1 MASYVEIHPDNPQTR
16 LIDKIVN
23 EIRSGAVVAFPTD
36 SGYAIGAKLGDK
48 DALDRIRAIRKV
60 GDKHHFTVLCSD
72 FGQLGQFVIVD
83 NAQFRLI
90 KQLTPG
96 PYTFILKGTKEVPR
110 MTLNP
115 KKHTIGARIPD
126 HKITQALVSAL
137 GEPIL
142 SSTLILPGQDE
153 PMTDGW
159 EVNETLGGVLDI
171 VIEGPVGVDGATTVV
186 DMSSGFAEVVR
197 EGAGDTGIFE

>member
-1 MASYVEIHPDNPQTR
+1 MARYVEIHPDNPQER
-16 LIDKIVN
+16 LINKIVDDVRAGGV
-23 EIRSGAVVAFPTD
+23 IAFPTD
-36 SGYAIGAKLGDK
+36 SGYAIGCKLGDK
-48 DALDRIRAIRKV
+48 DALERLRAIRKV

-72 FGQLGQFVIVD
+72 FAQLGQFVIVD

-115 KKHTIGARIPD
+115 KKNTIGARIPD
-126 HKITQALVSAL
+126 HRITQALVSSL

-142 SSTLILPGQDE
+142 SSTLILPGEEE
-153 PMTDGW
+153 PMNDGW
-159 EVNETLGGVLDI
+159 EVNEAIGHLLDV
-171 VIEGPVGVDGATTVV
+171 VIEGPVGTEGATTVV
-186 DMSSGFAEVVR
+186 DMSSGFADVAR
-197 EGAGDTGIFE
+197 EGAGSVEMFE